1 MISIT
6 KDRKS
11 ATFIITKTDNE
22 GYHRQMNVTEE
33 EMEELKELIQPT
45 PSPSQKEGEVKKQP
59 TPNPS
64 QKEGR

>member
-11 ATFIITKTDNE
+11 ATYIITKTDGE

-33 EMEELKELIQPT
+33 EMEELAAMLKLEIR
-45 PSPSQKEGEVKKQP
+45 
-59 TPNPS
+59 N
-64 QKEGR
+64 